1 MEIGYRNIS
10 REEEIQ
16 RLTLIN
22 KFLTVS
28 SKINKPALVDFLSG
42 FEYISN
48 YLRQCF
54 QMLNGTVMRSDA
66 CPTSSVFNPTLQEQE

>member
-10 REEEIQ
+10 WEEEIQ

-48 YLRQCF
+48 YLRQC
-54 QMLNGTVMRSDA
+54 
-66 CPTSSVFNPTLQEQE
+66 SSN